1 MEKMINEY
9 LVKYYYINKS
19 SIGNYGI
26 YKIDDT
32 RIIKVPT
39 NGNDLINELKNVFM
53 VNEETILNIINEWVI
68 SIDPSINLNFYW
80 SIYVKSDDDVL
91 LGLIK

>member
-1 MEKMINEY
+1 MINEY
-9 LVKYYYINKS
+9 LSKYYYINKS

-26 YKIDDT
+26 YKFDDT

-53 VNEETILNIINEWVI
+53 INDEMILNLIDEWVI

-80 SIYVKSDDDVL
+80 SIYVKSDDDIL